1 MFVHQKPQCSKDIS
15 FSQTYLQIQWNPYQN
30 TSKFL
35 FFKETDKLIL
45 IRVKMQN
52 AKINSNKKKRVGEY
66 ITR

>member
-1 MFVHQKPQCSKDIS
+1 MFVNQKLQCSKDI

-45 IRVKMQN
+45 IHVKMQN
-52 AKINSNKKKRVGEY
+52 AKINSNKKNKVGEY
-66 ITR
+66 MTR